1 MASESPFRSV
11 AIVAFGK
18 LPILKPTSLLQDAQ
32 SNGFVAGLDDE
43 SKMGILHMVCLPCS
57 F

>member
-32 SNGFVAGLDDE
+32 SNGFVAGLARFDNRNI
-43 SKMGILHMVCLPCS
+43 SGSLRPMVN
-57 F
+57 